1 MTYSANIQ
9 RLKQTSRANTQQA
22 QQYET
27 AAAQNETSWRRNE
40 LNKQIQAISVFSETL
55 QREALRAQDRQIE
68 AGREQFEEDEKK
80 RAEEIFRLN
89 QEIAD
94 AFLSRPFNLNE

>member
-27 AAAQNETSWRRNE
+27 SAAQNETSWRRNE
-40 LNKQIQAISVFSETL
+40 LNKQVQAISVFSQTL
-55 QREALRAQDRQIE
+55 PQI
-68 AGREQFEEDEKK
+68 
-80 RAEEIFRLN
+80 IMSH
-89 QEIAD
+89 IY
-94 AFLSRPFNLNE
+94 